1 MSRTNTGDGVRGF
14 VSHTTSRKSFGV
26 GLRDGSI
33 ELLRGATHGLSLAT
47 SSLTGSVVRG
57 VSALNIEDD
66 EDEKKS
72 KEGEDDDDDESRE
85 RARQSLL
92 RELQVG
98 AELLSRGLIDG
109 ASGVVRGRV
118 GLWRSLETVS
128 YGTSTLEHRYKHQ
141 YVVHEGMG

>member
-1 MSRTNTGDGVRGF
+1 M
-14 VSHTTSRKSFGV
+14 SHTTSRKSFGV

-66 EDEKKS
+66 EEEKEEEDE
-72 KEGEDDDDDESRE
+72 DDDESRE
-85 RARQSLL
+85 RAKQSLL

-98 AELLSRGLIDG
+98 AELLSRSLIDG
-109 ASGVVRGRV
+109 ASGVVRGVRAWSSRIV
-118 GLWRSLETVS
+118 LSQCNVSITSLKS
-128 YGTSTLEHRYKHQ
+128 Q
-141 YVVHEGMG
+141 

>member
-1 MSRTNTGDGVRGF
+1 M
-14 VSHTTSRKSFGV
+14 
-26 GLRDGSI
+26 
-33 ELLRGATHGLSLAT
+33 SLAT

-66 EDEKKS
+66 EEEKEEEDE
-72 KEGEDDDDDESRE
+72 DDDESRE
-85 RARQSLL
+85 RAKQSLL